1 MWRSAYW
8 LPVAILTGGCQ
19 SAPASP
25 LRADAGSQPDGA
37 AGSGGRDGGD
47 AAAPCGDTASDPL
60 NCGTCGRSCL
70 GGACLNGQC
79 QAVPVVQGLS
89 LTNWDGIDPW
99 SLTLVGDSIYY
110 SDNVLGAGY
119 VWKVAKA
126 GGIAAPVIDIQGA
139 AGTAEYCLGGGG
151 GENARWLT
159 SSVGQVYWRGC
170 MNRLRDLDTST
181 GLVSRIGELDVSFIT
196 STSTQIFCTRQ
207 TMSDASIVGEVV
219 AFSTSSGTQN
229 TIGSYSGSPGYLA
242 ADDTFVFWSD
252 TSSGTIMK
260 VSQKGGPPEMV
271 APSPYPQGIALD
283 ADYVY
288 WTDSSQG
295 AILRVLKSGG
305 NGEPLASGQDTP
317 VQIAVDGN
325 FVYWTD
331 TSDLGLGSVMRASK
345 SGGSATPL
353 ATGLG
358 TASDQHRG
366 PWAIAIDDVAVYWT
380 EIYGR
385 DALMRVAK

>member
-1 MWRSAYW
+1 MQARPCWP
-8 LPVAILTGGCQ
+8 LLVILTGACQ
-19 SAPASP
+19 PAPAS
-25 LRADAGSQPDGA
+25 LRETDAGSGLDGA
-37 AGSGGRDGGD
+37 GGGD
-47 AAAPCGDTASDPL
+47 TADAAPPCGDTATDPA
-60 NCGTCGRSCL
+60 NCGSCGRSCL
-70 GGACLNGQC
+70 GGACLSGQC

-89 LTNWDGIDPW
+89 LANWDGIDPW
-99 SLTLVGDSIYY
+99 SLALVGDSVYY
-110 SDNVLGAGY
+110 SDGVLGAGY

-170 MNRLRDLDTST
+170 LNRLRDLDTGT
-181 GLVSRIGELDVSFIT
+181 GLVSRIGALDISFIA
-196 STSTQIFCTRQ
+196 STGTQIFGTRQ
-207 TMSDASIVGEVV
+207 PVSDASVIGEIV
-219 AFSTSSGTQN
+219 AFSISNGTQS
-229 TIGSYSGSPGYLA
+229 TIGSYNGSPGYLA
-242 ADDTFVFWSD
+242 VDDTYVFWSD
-252 TSSGTIMK
+252 TSSGAIMK
-260 VSQKGGPPEMV
+260 VSQLGGTPEMV

-288 WTDSSQG
+288 WTDSSQA

-305 NGEPLASGQDTP
+305 NGEPLASSQDTP

-331 TSDLGLGSVMRASK
+331 TSDLGLGSVMRANK
-345 SGGSATPL
+345 SGGSATLL

-358 TASDQHRG
+358 IASDQHRG

-385 DALMRVAK
+385 GAVMRVAK